1 MGFSVQEPEGKYTK
15 SDRRIMDFVE
25 DYTDEFLFMSIGQ
38 LAERLGMSEATVSR
52 CARHLGYR
60 DFKEMKND
68 LIQKKAGKGAAGK
81 LAGTLMKD
89 QGFDVENWFDFQR
102 ECLERTRENLDMGQ
116 FQEAVQCIGSARNI
130 YIHAKNA
137 SLAAARLLFFRLRR
151 LGFQASLIPSG
162 GSEVLE
168 GIAHAGEGDLII
180 LFSFSKVSEEGRMIL
195 DYARETGCRTLAFT
209 SRLYAPQEQRAD
221 VNLYVYRGEKEEFH
235 TMSSAVAVID
245 ALVLALSDSIQPKA
259 AEELMRLQ
267 KLKKKYEGEKDVFI
281 IGKTRQMELYMKA
294 CDIIYTKP
302 GGLTSTEAAVSRI
315 PIVHTAPIP
324 GCESAN
330 RRFFVRHKMS
340 IAPKSIEDQVE
351 EGIRLLES
359 PDQIQA
365 MKEAQKSCISGR
377 AAEKIADFLEEKLD
391 HCEEEGKGI

>member
-1 MGFSVQEPEGKYTK
+1 MGSSAQEAEGKYTK

-102 ECLERTRENLDMGQ
+102 ECLERTREQLDMGQ
-116 FQEAVQCIGSARNI
+116 FQEAVQRIGSARNI

-168 GIAHAGEGDLII
+168 GIARAGEGDLII

-267 KLKKKYEGEKDVFI
+267 KLKKKYGRQLY
-281 IGKTRQMELYMKA
+281 GK
-294 CDIIYTKP
+294 
-302 GGLTSTEAAVSRI
+302 
-315 PIVHTAPIP
+315 
-324 GCESAN
+324 
-330 RRFFVRHKMS
+330 
-340 IAPKSIEDQVE
+340 
-351 EGIRLLES
+351 IRLKRREGRE
-359 PDQIQA
+359 QIQCHLV
-365 MKEAQKSCISGR
+365 KTL
-377 AAEKIADFLEEKLD
+377 AERFLQSKVYKRYVPCSFFTL
-391 HCEEEGKGI
+391 

>member
-1 MGFSVQEPEGKYTK
+1 MGSSAQEAEGKYTK

-38 LAERLGMSEATVSR
+38 LAGRLGMSEATVSR

-102 ECLERTRENLDMGQ
+102 ECLERTREQLDMGQ
-116 FQEAVQCIGSARNI
+116 FQEAVQRIGSARNI

-168 GIAHAGEGDLII
+168 GIAHAGEGDLAI
-180 LFSFSKVSEEGRMIL
+180 LFSFSKVCSPGAESGCEPVCIPGGEGGVPHHVLRGGGHRRPC
-195 DYARETGCRTLAFT
+195 AGPFGQHAAQGCG
-209 SRLYAPQEQRAD
+209 EAD
-221 VNLYVYRGEKEEFH
+221 
-235 TMSSAVAVID
+235 A
-245 ALVLALSDSIQPKA
+245 A
-259 AEELMRLQ
+259 AEAE
-267 KLKKKYEGEKDVFI
+267 EKV
-281 IGKTRQMELYMKA
+281 RQEAVRKRRRKIRAGVVLPFSFCAQICYTLY
-294 CDIIYTKP
+294 
-302 GGLTSTEAAVSRI
+302 LAAVPYLPARPAADSGE
-315 PIVHTAPIP
+315 TD
-324 GCESAN
+324 E
-330 RRFFVRHKMS
+330 VRKTCRS
-340 IAPKSIEDQVE
+340 
-351 EGIRLLES
+351 
-359 PDQIQA
+359 
-365 MKEAQKSCISGR
+365 
-377 AAEKIADFLEEKLD
+377 
-391 HCEEEGKGI
+391 

>member
-1 MGFSVQEPEGKYTK
+1 MGSSAQEAEGKYTK

-116 FQEAVQCIGSARNI
+116 FQEAVQRIGSARNI

-168 GIAHAGEGDLII
+168 GIARAGEGDLII

-267 KLKKKYEGEKDVFI
+267 KLKKKYGRRLY
-281 IGKTRQMELYMKA
+281 GK
-294 CDIIYTKP
+294 
-302 GGLTSTEAAVSRI
+302 
-315 PIVHTAPIP
+315 
-324 GCESAN
+324 
-330 RRFFVRHKMS
+330 
-340 IAPKSIEDQVE
+340 
-351 EGIRLLES
+351 
-359 PDQIQA
+359 
-365 MKEAQKSCISGR
+365 
-377 AAEKIADFLEEKLD
+377 
-391 HCEEEGKGI
+391 